1 MPTPK
6 GTASRI
12 AGILQYLAECGIS
25 RTSQSPVSR
34 SEGPFTT
41 VTCPGAKFISVALK
55 HLDYRDIYRHFL
67 QKGIYTAVM
76 LDNAVVQLMYR
87 FRGSKLS
94 DHRLAFFAAPEL
106 KEFQNAPEWYWHDE
120 PFIDVMETSTAPL
133 LLRFDYNAEEAR
145 QRSVVHPKT
154 HLTLGRYERC
164 RIPVASPLSP
174 HQFMDFILRN
184 FYDTTARSYANSLP
198 RSGSVFDQSIDE
210 SEQRLIHVVV
220 PS

>member
-1 MPTPK
+1 MPTPE

-12 AGILQYLAECGIS
+12 AGILHYLAKAGIS
-25 RTSQSPVSR
+25 RSYQLPVSR

-41 VTCPGAKFISVALK
+41 VTCPGAKFVSVALK
-55 HLDYRDIYRHFL
+55 NLDYRDIYHHFL
-67 QKGIYTAVM
+67 QNGVYTAVM

-120 PFIDVMETSTAPL
+120 PFNDVMVRSTAPVL
-133 LLRFDYNAEEAR
+133 FRFDYNAENGNR
-145 QRSVVHPKT
+145 RSVVHPKT
-154 HLTLGRYERC
+154 HLTLGLYEGC
-164 RIPVASPLSP
+164 RIPVSAPLSP
-174 HQFMDFILRN
+174 HQFMDFVLRN
-184 FYDTTARSYANSLP
+184 FYDTTAESYADALP
-198 RSGSVFDQSIDE
+198 RSRRGFDQSITE
-210 SEQRLIHVVV
+210 SEQLVMHLAV